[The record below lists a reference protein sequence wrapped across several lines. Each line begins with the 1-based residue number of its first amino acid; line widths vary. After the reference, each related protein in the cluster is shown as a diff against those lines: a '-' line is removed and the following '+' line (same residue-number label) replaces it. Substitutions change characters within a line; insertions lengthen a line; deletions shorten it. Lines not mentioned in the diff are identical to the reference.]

1 MDTKQADAIAQ
12 AILLPGLDAQEQIRK
27 KRERDA
33 VEQLRKRR
41 IALITLA
48 GCAIGAIAA
57 WLCGIR
63 IAEGVIYGGL
73 TASALGWLFSARPSA
88 G

>member
-1 MDTKQADAIAQ
+1 MDKQQADAIVQ
-12 AILLPGLDAQEQIRK
+12 AILLPDLDAQEQIRK
-27 KRERDA
+27 KREREA
-33 VEQLRKRR
+33 VQLLRKRR

-48 GCAIGAIAA
+48 GCAVGAIAA
-57 WLCGIR
+57 WICGIR
-63 IAEGVIYGGL
+63 VDEGVIYGGL